1 MPRYSPPHK
10 LLDRFRTIR
19 TASGDTL
26 DAASKRTGM
35 VATVIGSYERG
46 DRTPGLPK
54 AAALFTAYGYELV
67 PVPNDPHKFI
77 SWLLEI
83 AITRYGTGGPEW
95 KILGDLAA
103 RLIIDTSPKTIP

>member
-1 MPRYSPPHK
+1 MPRCRPPHK
-10 LLDRFRTIR
+10 LLERFRTIR
-19 TASGDTL
+19 TTSGDTL
-26 DAASKRTGM
+26 DAASRRTGM

-67 PVPNDPHKFI
+67 PVPSDPHKFI
-77 SWLLEI
+77 SWLLET
-83 AITRYGTGGPEW
+83 AITRYGTSSPEW

-103 RLIIDTSPKTIP
+103 RLIVDTNTETIP